1 MYSAPFQPLLHLES
15 LHYLFQIEV
24 FVEFQPRSGTKLKSV
39 SKVLGKM
46 SDSRTSYIAQV
57 TIVQRADNAM
67 PQLYYAIKCY
77 QCCIQAPSGGHFL
90 S

>member
-1 MYSAPFQPLLHLES
+1 MYSAQFHPWLNLES

-46 SDSRTSYIAQV
+46 SDSRTSYIALV
-57 TIVQRADNAM
+57 TIV
-67 PQLYYAIKCY
+67 
-77 QCCIQAPSGGHFL
+77 
-90 S
+90 